1 MLKNNLSFNT
11 DEMQIVVEQLH
22 EGLTIV
28 DLEEN
33 FIFVNASAAKILGY
47 SPTELHKINFKELVH
62 PQYLQI
68 VKDEEEYRLN
78 GKSSVYDLILFHKNG
93 SKKCVQISASP
104 YRNADGKI
112 VGAFGLWQDI
122 TEKKRDELVKSCIYK
137 ISEATHAVE
146 DLDELYKQIHEILSD
161 VLNTRNF
168 YIALVDWKNNKLS
181 FPYFV
186 DEVDNPPGKLPFKR
200 GLTEY
205 VLKTEKPILVNPEK
219 YYELKDSGK
228 IDPHGTPSVDWLGVP
243 LKTSDN
249 GIIGVLTVQS
259 YNDTVRFG
267 EEEKNIL
274 QYVSDQIAI
283 AIKRKQDEL
292 KIQHQAFHDQLSGL
306 TNKVL
311 FNDRLEMAIT
321 QATRLNQIMAVMF
334 IDLDNFKYV
343 NDSMGHT
350 AGDLLIKEV
359 AIRLKKCLRKS
370 DTVARWGGDEFT
382 ILLSQIRSVED
393 SFKLAK
399 RILNDELS
407 EIVIEGK
414 PLRITASIGI
424 SLFPH
429 DGTDA
434 QTLIKNADTAMYRA
448 KESGKNCYCLFRPK
462 MNAEVIERLSL
473 ENGLMNAIEK
483 NEFVLHYQP
492 QVELISNNII
502 GFEALVRWNSPAD
515 GIVAPMRFIPLAE
528 ETNLI
533 LPLGEWILNEV
544 CKQTKRWQEN
554 GHPKICAAVNLSAK
568 QFAQKNIV
576 HIVQNALETSGL
588 EPKYL
593 ELELTESII
602 MENAKRTIQVLKE
615 FKNMGIQLSIDD
627 FGTGYS
633 SLSYL
638 RQFPI
643 DTLKIDKAFIT
654 DLTNNES
661 DATIAN
667 LVIDLGH
674 NLGLNVIAEGV
685 ETQEQVS
692 FLKTNACDKIQG
704 FLVSHPV
711 EAVEFEKILSE
722 GKFI

>member
-1 MLKNNLSFNT
+1 MLERKLSINT
-11 DEMQIVVEQLH
+11 DDIQIVVDQLH

-28 DLEEN
+28 DLDEK
-33 FIFVNASAAKILGY
+33 FLYVNESASRILGY
-47 SPTELHKINFKELVH
+47 SADELKEINFVELVH
-62 PQYLQI
+62 PKHIQLL
-68 VKDEEEYRLN
+68 KDEEKYRKE
-78 GKSSVYDLILFHKNG
+78 GKSSIYDIVLFHKNG
-93 SKKCVQISASP
+93 LRRCIQISASP
-104 YRNADGKI
+104 YRNENGEI

-122 TEKKRDELVKSCIYK
+122 TDKKRDELVKSCIYK

-146 DLDELYKQIHEILSD
+146 DLHEHYKQIHEILSD
-161 VLNTRNF
+161 VMNTRNF
-168 YIALVDWKNNKLS
+168 YIALVDWKKKELS

-186 DEVDNPPGKLPFKR
+186 DEVDNPPGNVKMRR

-205 VLKTEKPILVNPEK
+205 VLTSEKPILVNPTK
-219 YYELKDSGK
+219 YVELIELKK
-228 IDPHGTPSVDWLGVP
+228 IDPQGTPSVDWLGVP
-243 LKTSDN
+243 LKTN
-249 GIIGVLTVQS
+249 ENEIIGVLTVQS
-259 YNDTVRFG
+259 YNDSVRFG
-267 EEEKNIL
+267 DEEKNIL

-306 TNKVL
+306 TNKAL

-321 QATRLNQIMAVMF
+321 QATRLNQLMAVMF

-343 NDSMGHT
+343 NDSLGHDI
-350 AGDLLIKEV
+350 GDKLLKEV

-399 RILNDELS
+399 RILFEELN
-407 EIVIEGK
+407 EIVIDNNR
-414 PLRITASIGI
+414 LHITASIGI
-424 SLFPH
+424 ALFPH
-429 DGTDA
+429 DGEDQ

-448 KESGKNCYCLFRPK
+448 KENGKNCYCLFRPK

-473 ENGLMNAIEK
+473 ENGLMNAIDQ
-483 NEFVLHYQP
+483 NEFVIHYQP
-492 QVELISNNII
+492 QVNLKNNKVT
-502 GFEALVRWNSPAD
+502 GFEALVRWNSPND

-544 CKQTKRWQEN
+544 CKQNKIWQDA
-554 GHPKICAAVNLSAK
+554 GLPKICGAVNLSAK
-568 QFAQKNIV
+568 QFAQKNIIN
-576 HIVQNALETSGL
+576 IVENALKNSGL
-588 EPKYL
+588 EPQYL

-602 MENAKRTIQVLKE
+602 MENAEKTINILKK
-615 FKNMGIQLSIDD
+615 FKEMGIQLSIDD

-674 NLGLNVIAEGV
+674 NLDLHVIAEGV
-685 ETQEQVS
+685 ETIEQVA
-692 FLKTNACDKIQG
+692 FLREKACDKIQG

-711 EAVEFEKILSE
+711 DKSEFKHILKK
-722 GKFI
+722 GVYT